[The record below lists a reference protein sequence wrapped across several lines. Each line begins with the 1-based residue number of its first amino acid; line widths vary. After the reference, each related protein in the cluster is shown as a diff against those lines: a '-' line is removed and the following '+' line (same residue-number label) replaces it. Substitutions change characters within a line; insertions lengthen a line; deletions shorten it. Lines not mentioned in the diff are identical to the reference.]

1 MSVAEERKKIPS
13 VKLRNTTNSE
23 VCGEKEAFL
32 MQRQP
37 RASVTGMRKTCLAC
51 VEIDIL
57 EQKKHLGSGLLC
69 SGLDSAANWLSEAVV
84 NYIACRVYK
93 RRVWELILALPLNR
107 LRLLTS
113 LCPGFLICKMMITVA
128 LTSGLL
134 RGFNELIF

>member
-1 MSVAEERKKIPS
+1 M
-13 VKLRNTTNSE
+13 
-23 VCGEKEAFL
+23 
-32 MQRQP
+32 
-37 RASVTGMRKTCLAC
+37 
-51 VEIDIL
+51 
-57 EQKKHLGSGLLC
+57 C